1 MSEVYENL
9 LAFIGWCSWMAEP
22 AVWVI
27 FTGAVLLAG
36 ALWVIARARHQHRWS
51 GPQYRRNS

>member
-1 MSEVYENL
+1 MSEVYNTL

-27 FTGAVLLAG
+27 FFGAVG
-36 ALWVIARARHQHRWS
+36 IASAVWIVARERWAHRWS
-51 GPQYRRNS
+51 GPQYRRGS

>member
-1 MSEVYENL
+1 MSEVYESL

-22 AVWVI
+22 AVWGI
-27 FTGAVLLAG
+27 FLGAVLLAG
-36 ALWVIARARHQHRWS
+36 AVWIVARARYRHRWS